1 MSRKSLRK
9 VARRLAT
16 FLFRRR
22 KTTLIYLG
30 LYKGNSFDKIVEQY
44 DRCFAFEANPNLAKL
59 ATEKYSRMRH
69 VKVIHAAVSTND
81 GVTQFNLT
89 TNDGQSSSLG
99 HPSPDWQHVKSGD
112 VRVTESVTVPCVNL
126 YNFCRSQGIDYIDRY
141 VSDVQ
146 GMDLAVLH
154 TMQPYLQ
161 DCAIDTISCEVAK
174 DEKRNI
180 YHDLP
185 DNSESGF
192 SQLLSKDYRVVAKG
206 WGLLTEGQF
215 LEIPEDW
222 WEFDCVWKL
231 KDPDRPLRK
240 HPRL

>member
-1 MSRKSLRK
+1 M
-9 VARRLAT
+9 
-16 FLFRRR
+16 
-22 KTTLIYLG
+22 
-30 LYKGNSFDKIVEQY
+30 
-44 DRCFAFEANPNLAKL
+44 
-59 ATEKYSRMRH
+59 ATEKYSCTKH
-69 VKVIHAAVSTND
+69 VKIIHAAVSTAD
-81 GVTQFNLT
+81 GETLFHVTS
-89 TNDGQSSSLG
+89 NDGQSSSLG
-99 HPSPDWQHVKSGD
+99 QPSPEWNHVKSGE
-112 VRVTESVTVPCVNL
+112 VRVAESVTVPCVNL
-126 YNFCRSQGIDYIDRY
+126 CNFCRSQGIEYIDTY

-161 DCAIDTISCEVAK
+161 DCAIGTISCEVAK

-192 SQLLSKDYRVVAKG
+192 TKLLGNDYRVVAKG

-215 LEIPEDW
+215 LEVPEDW

-231 KDPDRPLRK
+231 KSPDRAG
-240 HPRL
+240 H